1 MSNFN
6 KLDCIVKESIQVDA
20 KGRFTPQKV
29 RFINRENEFYGTFIG
44 KAKIN
49 DSTLNNVELSNCVF
63 YDEEGQKIN
72 MNDILRLEK
81 RVSKNEFDIHNIN
94 ELIYDLS
101 GNQIPA
107 WIEGAV
113 TSASMTLSNLILSE
127 IKKES
132 EARIEAD
139 NEISS
144 KLTTLSSEFVSNI
157 ERLDT
162 KIEKYVGDISTGL
175 SIKLDNL
182 SGALSTGIDNLSTGL
197 STEID
202 NLSTALSTE
211 IDVLSNE
218 INKTLKGFDK
228 EAHPQHISTD
238 NLVMTSVDEN
248 VDGVHK
254 KFYLTMLSGTMVL
267 KQIF

>member
-107 WIEGAV
+107 WIKGAV

-162 KIEKYVGDISTGL
+162 KIEKY
-175 SIKLDNL
+175 L